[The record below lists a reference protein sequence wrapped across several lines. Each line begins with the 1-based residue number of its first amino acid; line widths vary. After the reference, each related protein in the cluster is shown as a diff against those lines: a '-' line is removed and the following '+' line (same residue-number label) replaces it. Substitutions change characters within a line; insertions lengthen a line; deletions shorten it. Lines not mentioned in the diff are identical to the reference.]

1 MTTTKD
7 NPTQMYGITRIDNE
21 KYRTHAWRVSLSR
34 HRKMHVKNFSDK
46 KCGTK
51 DIALQQAIQH
61 RDELVRTY
69 PPISRKE
76 ICKLKRSNNKTG
88 ITGVYQYAKPYTL
101 SDGEIRE
108 NWYWEASWPD
118 VEGESVAKAFSVKKY
133 GDELAKQM
141 AIRARNNGLK
151 NVEGVFWV
159 SKRGEL
165 ETDSFSQLFASIKSV
180 INRVA

>member
-1 MTTTKD
+1 MSKVTDESAK
-7 NPTQMYGITRIDNE
+7 MYGITRIDNE

-34 HRKMHVKNFSDK
+34 HKKMHVRNFSDK
-46 KCGTK
+46 KCGSK
-51 DIALQQAIQH
+51 EIALQQAILH

-69 PPISRKE
+69 PPITRKE

-118 VEGESVAKAFSVKKY
+118 IEGESVAKAFSVKKY
-133 GDELAKQM
+133 GEELAKQM
-141 AIRARNNGLK
+141 AIRARNNGVK
-151 NVEGVFWV
+151 NVEGVYWV
-159 SKRGEL
+159 SKRGKLEL
-165 ETDSFSQLFASIKSV
+165 DSFSQLFASIKSV
-180 INRVA
+180 ISRVA